1 MKKMYFILLAI
12 AGLFVA
18 CKGDDPEVVYES
30 KFISFGFY
38 AEDNKGVIFQDY
50 VVDTVKT
57 NAITINLPEEI
68 DKTALVARFT
78 TSDNDVVT
86 VGAVTQVSKVTV
98 NNFTAP
104 VDYIVSEGTSNVR
117 YTVTIGK
124 APAYVWSSLPVLTT
138 DSAMSVVMRVN
149 KSNGVP
155 YFMYKQSRPTSAEQ
169 KAAML
174 RFENNVWVKM
184 GEISE
189 GQVGS
194 YFDFT
199 FSKDGKPYVSYL
211 DYLAS
216 VAQANSVSMYN
227 GTSWAYVGGN
237 KGVTTN
243 KITYNALSF
252 TADDKLMLFSTI
264 DNTAGPLARR
274 ELGIA
279 TFASN
284 AWTVNQAMPGRASS
298 DVTYLQQARLV
309 NDTLY
314 VGIFNAISPNSYS
327 LYQYANGAWT
337 TLLDKWKDEAAT
349 ASSVRDFDLEID
361 AKGQIYMAIVDNSSD
376 GATLKQ
382 RVVQYNK
389 KTKAVSGVGSPIS
402 ATSGGLFNFD
412 LAVSPFGVP
421 YLMYRNESKYPVV
434 SYFDDEAQA
443 WVESKVFETSD
454 EPSDLS
460 IDFAPN
466 GEGYASYLKS
476 KKFVTYKFS
485 APQ

>member
-174 RFENNVWVKM
+174 RFENNAWVKM

-314 VGIFNAISPNSYS
+314 VGIFNAIS
-327 LYQYANGAWT
+327 NGAWT

-389 KTKAVSGVGSPIS
+389 KTKTVSGVGSPIS